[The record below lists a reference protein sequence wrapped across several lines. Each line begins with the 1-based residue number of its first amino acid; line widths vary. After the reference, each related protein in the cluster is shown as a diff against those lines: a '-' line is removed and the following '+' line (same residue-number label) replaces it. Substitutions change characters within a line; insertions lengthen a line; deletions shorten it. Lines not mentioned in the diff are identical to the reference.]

1 MHRSLPLALS
11 RGSEIACASPPPL
24 PPASA
29 HSRRRLGILEP
40 KGEST
45 SLALYDDTQLTKLAM
60 AKTVHKEECAF
71 CGKEGRHHASVLLWS
86 R

>member
-1 MHRSLPLALS
+1 MHRSHSDGAPKSRPRDRLP
-11 RGSEIACASPPPL
+11 
-24 PPASA
+24 A

-71 CGKEGRHHASVLLWS
+71 CGKEGRHHASVLLRS